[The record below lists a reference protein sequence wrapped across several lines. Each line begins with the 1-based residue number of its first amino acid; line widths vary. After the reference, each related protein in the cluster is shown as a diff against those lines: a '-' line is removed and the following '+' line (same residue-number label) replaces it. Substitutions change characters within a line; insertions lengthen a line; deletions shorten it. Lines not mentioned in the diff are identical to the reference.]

1 MTNRLFIFY
10 YLRAKKEKKSET
22 WSQKKKKNHTNNRRP
37 ELRFFRW
44 NYSLLNHVSVQQNE
58 KESNFTRFPERS
70 SGIIIISSLR
80 CGQWTDSRTGTV
92 RFREAVEPRLWTWT
106 GTKRSRAAAE
116 PTWVP
121 VNAVSSFFL
130 KLCKEEVCCRCR
142 ESGLGRALTPTL
154 QTPEEKHTLWAFSDF
169 RNGPVVT
176 G

>member
-10 YLRAKKEKKSET
+10 YLRAKKKRKVKHGL
-22 WSQKKKKNHTNNRRP
+22 KKKKKITQIIVDQNCDSFVETTRCWITFQFNKTKKKVILRGSLNVAAASSSSAASGVVSEQTHGPGLSGSERQWNRGYGP
-37 ELRFFRW
+37 ELE
-44 NYSLLNHVSVQQNE
+44 V
-58 KESNFTRFPERS
+58 
-70 SGIIIISSLR
+70 
-80 CGQWTDSRTGTV
+80 
-92 RFREAVEPRLWTWT
+92 
-106 GTKRSRAAAE
+106 KRSRAAAE

-154 QTPEEKHTLWAFSDF
+154 QTPEEKHKLWAFSEF